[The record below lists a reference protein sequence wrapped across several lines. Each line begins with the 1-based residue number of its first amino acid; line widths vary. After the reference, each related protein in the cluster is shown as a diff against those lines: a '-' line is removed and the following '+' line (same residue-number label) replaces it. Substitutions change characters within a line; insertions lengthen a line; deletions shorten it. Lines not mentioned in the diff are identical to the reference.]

1 MKSEFPEWCV
11 IITKIPLM
19 ECLLA
24 MAITDQE
31 VVAQADHDVARFQ
44 SKDQQVDTKWQK
56 KQNRLATFRVHK
68 EAFSFY

>member
-1 MKSEFPEWCV
+1 
-11 IITKIPLM
+11 M